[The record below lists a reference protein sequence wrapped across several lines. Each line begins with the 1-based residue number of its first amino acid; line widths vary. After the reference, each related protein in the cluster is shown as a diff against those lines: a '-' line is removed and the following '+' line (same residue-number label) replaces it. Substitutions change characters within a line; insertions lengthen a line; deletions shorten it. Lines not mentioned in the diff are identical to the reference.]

1 VWCQAGQGL
10 GTSAVVGYAGGCD
23 QGVVHELGRQVWCQ
37 AGQGLGAM
45 VVAIDGDDR
54 CRRAGQQVLRM
65 LWRKTDFAVS
75 SGAVAF
81 STPRPGEPRVCL

>member
-1 VWCQAGQGL
+1 
-10 GTSAVVGYAGGCD
+10 
-23 QGVVHELGRQVWCQ
+23 
-37 AGQGLGAM
+37 M

-65 LWRKTDFAVS
+65 LWRKTDFAVG